1 MRCDNCGSTDTYIKN
16 HEHMYQ
22 IKGKEIKFNSDRRF
36 CSKCNNLVYDE
47 KLDNIASEKGIE
59 IYNKLYYP
67 NCICLPRKYEKY
79 TALI

>member
-16 HEHMYQ
+16 HEHIYQ

-47 KLDNIASEKGIE
+47 KLDNTS
-59 IYNKLYYP
+59 L
-67 NCICLPRKYEKY
+67 
-79 TALI
+79 

>member
-16 HEHMYQ
+16 HEHIYQ

-47 KLDNIASEKGIE
+47 KLDNTDKKRYIRKKYGIYSLRSTKRRNNSLKKK
-59 IYNKLYYP
+59 I
-67 NCICLPRKYEKY
+67 
-79 TALI
+79 